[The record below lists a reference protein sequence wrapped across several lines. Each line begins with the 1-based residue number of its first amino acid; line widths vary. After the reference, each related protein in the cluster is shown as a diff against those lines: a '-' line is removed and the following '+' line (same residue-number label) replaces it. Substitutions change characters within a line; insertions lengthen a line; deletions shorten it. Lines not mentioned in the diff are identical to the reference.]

1 MAASLAALLLAGC
14 PEADGP
20 TSGGADATPPNVV
33 LIVVDTL
40 RADHLSHYGYARA
53 TAAPLDE
60 FRSRSTLFSR
70 AYSTAPWTGP
80 STMSI
85 LTGLS
90 PLQHRATEHGDVLPD
105 EATTLAEHLSAAGY
119 STHGISFNFEVKGKT
134 GFAQGFD
141 RFDDFL
147 GKVVD
152 YPDIQQMVRRTEQW
166 LATDPPEPFFL
177 YLHPMNVH
185 GPYRVPKSRQS
196 TLLGRPPSPAFEYW
210 DRALM
215 TPLMRKGRVELRAQV
230 TPEIVE
236 SAIDQYDVAIRYS
249 MEEIARILSAL
260 EQAGRMENTLVVLTA
275 DHGEEFFEHGGF
287 SHGFTLHREI
297 VHIPLYLHLPG
308 QTEPGSDDRIVSQLD
323 LVPTILARAGL
334 PKPAELTGI
343 DLLGGRGAGDGA
355 GHGAVAQPEAGAA
368 IGGGAEARPLVQHAG
383 WAERATGLSLVQGA
397 DHLVDL
403 EKAYD
408 APSPR
413 LSLYDLERDPGEKSD
428 RARDEAAEA
437 ERLRGVLRAEA
448 DRLAETG
455 RLPDPENILH
465 ELDEEDTARLR
476 ALGYVE

>member
-1 MAASLAALLLAGC
+1 
-14 PEADGP
+14 
-20 TSGGADATPPNVV
+20 
-33 LIVVDTL
+33 
-40 RADHLSHYGYARA
+40 
-53 TAAPLDE
+53 
-60 FRSRSTLFSR
+60 
-70 AYSTAPWTGP
+70 
-80 STMSI
+80 MSI

-90 PLQHRATEHGDVLPD
+90 PLQHRATEHGDVLPE

-185 GPYRVPKSRQS
+185 GPYRVPKSRQA
-196 TLLGRPPSPAFEYW
+196 TLLGHAPSRAFEYW

-215 TPLMRKGRVELRAQV
+215 TPLMRKGRVELREQV

-249 MEEIARILSAL
+249 MEEIARILAAL
-260 EQAGRMENTLVVLTA
+260 EQAGRLENTLVVLTA

-297 VHIPLYLHLPG
+297 VHIPLYVHLPG
-308 QTEPGSDDRIVSQLD
+308 QTEPATDDRIVSQLD
-323 LVPTILARAGL
+323 LVPTILARAGR
-334 PKPAELTGI
+334 PKPAELSGI
-343 DLLGGRGAGDGA
+343 DLLAGQG
-355 GHGAVAQPEAGAA
+355 AGAA
-368 IGGGAEARPLVQHAG
+368 IDAGAEGRPLVQHAG
-383 WAERATGLSLVQGA
+383 WAERATGLSLVQGS

-408 APSPR
+408 APGPR
-413 LSLYDLERDPGEKSD
+413 LALYDLERDLGEKQD
-428 RARDEAAEA
+428 RAVGEAAEA

-465 ELDEEDTARLR
+465 ELDDEDTARLR